1 MTRKLALIVWLGLLA
16 LTAVEVWLAYIHT
29 PPLTMLIILL
39 FVSFGKA
46 ALIASYFMH
55 LRYEPRAA
63 FRLIIPVTVTFAL
76 LLLGFLPDAMRLAER
91 RK

>member
-1 MTRKLALIVWLGLLA
+1 MTRKLVLTIWLALLA

-29 PPLTMLIILL
+29 PPLTMLIVLL
-39 FVSFGKA
+39 ALSFGKA

-55 LRYEPRAA
+55 LRYENRPV
-63 FRLIIPVTVTFAL
+63 FSLIVPVAITFAL
-76 LLLGFLPDAMRLAER
+76 LLLGFLPDAMRIAEF